1 MGRELEKYIKSSLKK
16 GVNEQTLR
24 YNLEA
29 AGWNQDQIDKG
40 FSKAKRD
47 NSKVVL
53 SLFVIVLVIA
63 IGSSFAFIYSG
74 FSNVA
79 TPTNGNTELASC
91 DALPNGEVKIECYSE
106 KVKTNYNCE
115 DITSQIERLYCL
127 RALENHYLE
136 KV

>member
-29 AGWNQDQIDKG
+29 AGWSQDQIDKG
-40 FSKAKRD
+40 ISKAKKD

-53 SLFVIVLVIA
+53 SLFVILLIVAVGA
-63 IGSSFAFIYSG
+63 SFAFIYSS
-74 FSNVA
+74 FTEVA
-79 TPTNGNTELASC
+79 TPTNGNSELASC
-91 DALPNGEVKIECYSE
+91 DSLPNGEVKIECYSE
-106 KVKTNYNCE
+106 KVKTSYNCE

-127 RALENHYLE
+127 RALENYYLQE
-136 KV
+136 V